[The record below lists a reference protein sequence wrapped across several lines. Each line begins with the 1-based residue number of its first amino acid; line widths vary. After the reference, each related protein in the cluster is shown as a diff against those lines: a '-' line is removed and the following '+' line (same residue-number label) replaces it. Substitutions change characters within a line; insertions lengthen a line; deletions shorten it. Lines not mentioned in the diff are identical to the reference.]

1 MGFEIGHKK
10 QGGRTKGVP
19 NRLTKEMRSVLK
31 DVIYNEL
38 DDIQNTLRSLK
49 PKEKL
54 DVVLKLMPYVV
65 PKVKTVSHTINEPFE
80 FDLGF

>member
-1 MGFEIGHKK
+1 M
-10 QGGRTKGVP
+10 
-19 NRLTKEMRSVLK
+19 S
-31 DVIYNEL
+31 
-38 DDIQNTLRSLK
+38 DDIQNTLKSLK
-49 PKEKL
+49 PKERL

>member
-1 MGFEIGHKK
+1 MGFEQGHKK

-31 DVIYNEL
+31 DIIYNEL
-38 DDIQNTLRSLK
+38 DNIQDTLKSLT
-49 PKEKL
+49 PKERL
-54 DVVLKLMPYVV
+54 DIMLKLIPYVV
-65 PKVKTVSHTINEPFE
+65 PKVKTVSHTINEPLE

>member
-10 QGGRTKGVP
+10 QGGRIKGVP

-38 DDIQNTLRSLK
+38 DDVQNTLKSLK
-49 PKEKL
+49 PKERL

>member
-1 MGFEIGHKK
+1 MGFEQGHKK

-31 DVIYNEL
+31 DIVYNEL
-38 DDIQNTLRSLK
+38 DNIQETLESLTA
-49 PKEKL
+49 KERL
-54 DVVLKLMPYVV
+54 DTILKLIPYVV
-65 PKVKTVSHTINEPFE
+65 PKVKKVSHTINEPFE

>member
-1 MGFEIGHKK
+1 MAFEQGHKK
-10 QGGRTKGVP
+10 QGGRAKGVP

-31 DVIYNEL
+31 DIVYNEL
-38 DDIQNTLRSLK
+38 ENIQDTLESLT
-49 PKEKL
+49 PKERL
-54 DVVLKLMPYVV
+54 DIILKLIPYIV

>member
-1 MGFEIGHKK
+1 MGFEIGHEKK
-10 QGGRTKGVP
+10 GGRIKGVP
-19 NRLTKEMRSVLK
+19 NRLTKEMRGVLK

-38 DDIQNTLRSLK
+38 DDIQNTLKSLK
-49 PKEKL
+49 PKERL